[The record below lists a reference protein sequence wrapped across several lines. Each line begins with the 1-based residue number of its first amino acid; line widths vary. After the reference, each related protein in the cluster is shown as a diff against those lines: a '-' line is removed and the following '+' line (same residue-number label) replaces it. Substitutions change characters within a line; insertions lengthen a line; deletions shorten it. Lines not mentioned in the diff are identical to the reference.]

1 MDNGDVVAFKKLWPA
16 TNRCSDEKSGVC
28 DSFSAEV
35 KTLGSIRHKN
45 IVKFLG
51 YRNKSTRSL
60 MYDYM
65 PNGSLGSLLHDRNG
79 TLLEWELRYQIL
91 LGAAQGLIMG
101 KTDVYSHGVVVMKVL
116 TGKQPIDPTIP
127 NGLHV
132 VDWVRQIKGGLEVLD
147 PSLLSRSESE
157 IEEMM

>member
-16 TNRCSDEKSGVC
+16 TTRCSDEKSGVC

-51 YRNKSTRSL
+51 CYRNKSTRSL

-65 PNGSLGSLLHDRNG
+65 PNGSLDSLLHDRNG
-79 TLLEWELRYQIL
+79 TLLEWELRIEGRWIVGFQNSSKSTLHSWLRRSFSKDSTLEYP
-91 LGAAQGLIMG
+91 
-101 KTDVYSHGVVVMKVL
+101 T
-116 TGKQPIDPTIP
+116 KQ
-127 NGLHV
+127 
-132 VDWVRQIKGGLEVLD
+132 
-147 PSLLSRSESE
+147 
-157 IEEMM
+157 